1 MRPYVLH
8 NERHPTI
15 FLMSIYGNDKSMKN
29 ILYFKEM
36 TFFSR
41 VTMDTHE
48 DHTML
53 VHFNKDKLYQF
64 KECGNGLYQLD
75 ISDLELVSPT
85 TKDTVK

>member
-1 MRPYVLH
+1 
-8 NERHPTI
+8 
-15 FLMSIYGNDKSMKN
+15 
-29 ILYFKEM
+29 
-36 TFFSR
+36 
-41 VTMDTHE
+41 MDTDE

>member
-1 MRPYVLH
+1 
-8 NERHPTI
+8 
-15 FLMSIYGNDKSMKN
+15 
-29 ILYFKEM
+29 
-36 TFFSR
+36 
-41 VTMDTHE
+41 MDTDE

-64 KECGNGLYQLD
+64 KEFGNGLYQLD